1 TQLSYTGMR
10 HLMTGLH
17 SVKPVAVR
25 VLKYIL
31 FSRLQKWGLNTYLY
45 TPKDDFK
52 HRISL
57 CSFAEQLMIFI
68 CAANKHGMKFIYAIS
83 PRLDVTFSN
92 HREVSTLKRKLDKVP
107 HFGCKC
113 FALFNDINHNIC
125 PADKE
130 VFSSFT
136 HAQVSVT
143 NELFQYLRE
152 PETFLFCP
160 TEYCGTFWC
169 PSVSQSSYLRT
180 IGEKLLPG
188 IEVLWTRPKVVSKEI
203 TVESIKE
210 VSKILKRSPVIWDN
224 IHDYD
229 QKRLFLGPYKGWS
242 TELIPRIRGVLTNP
256 NCEFETYFVAIHT
269 LATWYK
275 SNIHVSVCVQIKL
288 ENEGSDEEL
297 ETDIA
302 MVSIIAHFLSGPLHV
317 PHSGGENCLAHVTF
331 LATPSLSP
339 STMVTTVFQQ
349 PIVSPVLESSGEP
362 HLLPKEDL
370 NVQVETEKR
379 EADEEPMEMVE
390 EKHDLYGKDVRQ
402 ITTEMVRAKIM
413 EELKP
418 MDKDSLGEVRDPEAL
433 IQEDTANDVASMQ
446 IDEQMGREPYV
457 PSPKEKPLFMMEGV
471 TLEDLSLLVEL
482 FYLPYEH
489 GSRRFEEMG
498 CSIIQMFIRLSNSPK
513 RTIIYDLILCVSFYS
528 YWIDSGQWCRSQ
540 PSAQFL
546 GRYQEAWAFRGDL
559 VGEFQR
565 LLPIDGANDL
575 FFQPPPT
582 PPTSKIYSIKA
593 YFPKDEPTVY
603 NICTE
608 IYNAGLDGLPF
619 SEQEPDLIG
628 KMMLNSHEEE
638 KVVLPDCFLSNFPS
652 LLKVDIHTKVFDP
665 SVPKSLMGCLLY
677 SLKANG
683 SHGAFCEV
691 RQTDKRMLDFY
702 SKLGCSEGCLGF
714 P

>member
-1 TQLSYTGMR
+1 
-10 HLMTGLH
+10 
-17 SVKPVAVR
+17 
-25 VLKYIL
+25 
-31 FSRLQKWGLNTYLY
+31 
-45 TPKDDFK
+45 
-52 HRISL
+52 
-57 CSFAEQLMIFI
+57 
-68 CAANKHGMKFIYAIS
+68 
-83 PRLDVTFSN
+83 
-92 HREVSTLKRKLDKVP
+92 
-107 HFGCKC
+107 
-113 FALFNDINHNIC
+113 
-125 PADKE
+125 
-130 VFSSFT
+130 
-136 HAQVSVT
+136 
-143 NELFQYLRE
+143 
-152 PETFLFCP
+152 
-160 TEYCGTFWC
+160 YCGTFWC

-275 SNIHVSVCVQIKL
+275 SNIH
-288 ENEGSDEEL
+288 
-297 ETDIA
+297 
-302 MVSIIAHFLSGPLHV
+302 
-317 PHSGGENCLAHVTF
+317 
-331 LATPSLSP
+331 
-339 STMVTTVFQQ
+339 
-349 PIVSPVLESSGEP
+349 
-362 HLLPKEDL
+362 
-370 NVQVETEKR
+370 
-379 EADEEPMEMVE
+379 
-390 EKHDLYGKDVRQ
+390 
-402 ITTEMVRAKIM
+402 
-413 EELKP
+413 
-418 MDKDSLGEVRDPEAL
+418 GEVRDPEAL

-489 GSRRFEEMG
+489 GSRATHILNSTISVNAKGREPEKAKRFEEMG

-513 RTIIYDLILCVSFYS
+513 RTIIYDFFISCNFYA
-528 YWIDSGQWCRSQ
+528 WLLVPTGCRSQ

-559 VGEFQR
+559 VGEFQ
-565 LLPIDGANDL
+565 
-575 FFQPPPT
+575 
-582 PPTSKIYSIKA
+582 
-593 YFPKDEPTVY
+593 PTVY

-628 KMMLNSHEEE
+628 ARFESRSNPKLTKMMLNSHEEE

-677 SLKANG
+677 SLKAN
-683 SHGAFCEV
+683 
-691 RQTDKRMLDFY
+691 
-702 SKLGCSEGCLGF
+702 
-714 P
+714 